1 MGADPRKRTITILL
15 SAHALAICALGI
27 CACLSRLTTFVSGQ
41 ACVDGD
47 QELAVRVVDREGLAL
62 RGSRL
67 ALVVEPPALR
77 QRLFVEL
84 GDAPI
89 VSDTGI
95 HRLTIPKEGWRYD
108 ADGWDL
114 FWCIRIWQVRPLPER
129 AVLRLSAQG
138 VGSKTIT
145 VRTLLDKKDVTISL
159 GVPDS

>member
-1 MGADPRKRTITILL
+1 MGANPRRRRIVVLL
-15 SAHALAICALGI
+15 IAHAIAVCALGI
-27 CACLSRLTTFVSGQ
+27 SAWLSWFTTLFSAQ
-41 ACVDGD
+41 ACVDGG
-47 QELAVRVVDREGLAL
+47 QRLTVRVVDREGLAL

-67 ALVVEPPALR
+67 DLVVEPPALR

-84 GDAPI
+84 GDGPI

-114 FWCIRIWQVRPLPER
+114 FWCIRIWDVRPLPER